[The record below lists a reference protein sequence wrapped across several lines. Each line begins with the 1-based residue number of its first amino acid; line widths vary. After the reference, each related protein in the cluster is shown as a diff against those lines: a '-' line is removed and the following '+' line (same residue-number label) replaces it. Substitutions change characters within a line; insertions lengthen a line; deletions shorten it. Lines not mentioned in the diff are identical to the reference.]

1 MDGTLIWRLNKRITY
16 SMSRNHTQISHPNNW
31 LLWIIVQD
39 ADVGKFTL
47 KVQSGFSYQCSELQA
62 LYDLH
67 IKYFTTPFAEFIE

>member
-1 MDGTLIWRLNKRITY
+1 
-16 SMSRNHTQISHPNNW
+16 MSRNHTQIIHSNNW

-39 ADVGKFTL
+39 ADVGKLTL

-67 IKYFTTPFAEFIE
+67 IK